1 MVPVQAQSFVVVF
14 HLVEAASVMM
24 FALNLVIVAMMLNWF
39 VHVSICECMHA
50 CMLIIIDFAFCAVL
64 NNSTALPFQMQPSA
78 PASSMYY
85 VLKNL

>member
-50 CMLIIIDFAFCAVL
+50 CMLIIIDLLFVQL
-64 NNSTALPFQMQPSA
+64 LITALHCHFKCNQ
-78 PASSMYY
+78 
-85 VLKNL
+85 VLLHQVCIMF